1 MAAPEFVAVGHLTL
15 DRFGDEVRVGGAA
28 LYAALT
34 AHRLGLSAG
43 ILTSHA
49 EDFPLDLVAPQI
61 EIVTIEAAQT
71 TTFDHRRDGEQRALR
86 VLAAAQSIGA
96 DDVPE
101 DWNDAPIVLLA
112 PVLNEVDP
120 LVTKAF
126 GDSSLGAAA
135 QGWLRGLGPEGVVS
149 ATTWAPP
156 DFLLGSLQALFLS
169 REDVGADVAGAV
181 ELFQRVPMGALTA
194 GDAGALLFVN
204 GDRYEVRPHP
214 AREVDG
220 TGAGD
225 VFAAAF
231 LIDYHRHG
239 NAWDAA
245 TVAACAGALAVQ
257 GDGVSAIPDRATLEA
272 ALRAYRA
279 ADQSAASC

>member
-28 LYAALT
+28 LYAAVT

-49 EDFPLDLVAPQI
+49 DDFPLDALPPQI
-61 EIVTIEAAQT
+61 EVVTIEAVQT
-71 TTFDHRRDGEQRALR
+71 TTFEHRRDGEHRELR
-86 VLAAAQSIGA
+86 VVEAARPIGV

-120 LVTKAF
+120 LVAKAF
-126 GDSSLGAAA
+126 GDASLGAAA
-135 QGWLRGLGPEGVVS
+135 QGWLRGLGREGIVS
-149 ATTWAPP
+149 PTTWAPP
-156 DFLLGSLQALFLS
+156 DFLLGSLQALLLS
-169 REDVGADVAGAV
+169 HEDVGADVAGVV
-181 ELFQRVPMGALTA
+181 EMFQRVPMGALTA

-214 AREVDG
+214 AHEVDG

-231 LIDYHRHG
+231 LIDYQRNG

-245 TVAACAGALAVQ
+245 VVAACAGALAVQ
-257 GDGVSAIPDRATLEA
+257 GDGVSAIPDRATLA
-272 ALRAYRA
+272 AAVSAYRA
-279 ADQSAASC
+279 AD

>member
-15 DRFGDEVRVGGAA
+15 DRFGDEMRIGGAA

-49 EDFPLDLVAPQI
+49 EDFPLDALPPQI
-61 EIVTIEAAQT
+61 EVVTIEAAQT
-71 TTFDHRRDGEQRALR
+71 TTFEHRRAGERRELR
-86 VLAAAQSIGA
+86 VVAAARPIGV
-96 DDVPE
+96 DEVPE
-101 DWNDAPIVLLA
+101 DWNDAPVVLLA

-120 LVTKAF
+120 LVAKAF
-126 GDSSLGAAA
+126 DDASLGAAA
-135 QGWLRGLGPEGVVS
+135 QGWLRGLGREGLVS
-149 ATTWAPP
+149 PTTWAPP

-214 AREVDG
+214 TREVDG

-239 NAWDAA
+239 DAWDAA
-245 TVAACAGALAVQ
+245 AIAACAGALAVQ
-257 GDGVSAIPDRATLEA
+257 GDGVSAIPDGVTLET

-279 ADQSAASC
+279 AE

>member
-1 MAAPEFVAVGHLTL
+1 MSAPEFVAVGHLTV
-15 DRFGDEVRVGGAA
+15 DRFGEDVRVGGAA

-49 EDFPLDLVAPQI
+49 EDFPLDALPPQI
-61 EIVTIEAAQT
+61 EVVTLDAART
-71 TTFDHRRDGEQRALR
+71 TTFEHRRDGERRELR
-86 VLAAAQSIGA
+86 VVAAARPIGV

-120 LVTKAF
+120 LVAKAF
-126 GDSSLGAAA
+126 GDASLGAAA
-135 QGWLRGLGPEGVVS
+135 QGWLRGLGRDGLVS
-149 ATTWAPP
+149 PTPWAPP
-156 DFLLGSLQALFLS
+156 DFLLGTLQALFLS

-204 GDRYEVRPHP
+204 GERYEVRPHP
-214 AREVDG
+214 VREVDG

-231 LIDYHRHG
+231 LIDYYRHAD
-239 NAWDAA
+239 AWEAA
-245 TVAACAGALAVQ
+245 AVAACAGALTVQ
-257 GDGVSAIPDRATLEA
+257 GDGVSAIPDGSALEA
-272 ALRAYRA
+272 AVRAYRA
-279 ADQSAASC
+279 AE